1 MSPVPLL
8 SRTSAIKVSQLA
20 RSTVDD
26 QSIAWMNPS
35 DSVRQSL
42 VDSVNPVNTENKKA
56 FAVEAGFSERSIRQ
70 PVLGLNLQFRY
81 SVIAGQ

>member
-1 MSPVPLL
+1 
-8 SRTSAIKVSQLA
+8 
-20 RSTVDD
+20 
-26 QSIAWMNPS
+26 MNPS

-42 VDSVNPVNTENKKA
+42 VDSVNPVNTQNEKA